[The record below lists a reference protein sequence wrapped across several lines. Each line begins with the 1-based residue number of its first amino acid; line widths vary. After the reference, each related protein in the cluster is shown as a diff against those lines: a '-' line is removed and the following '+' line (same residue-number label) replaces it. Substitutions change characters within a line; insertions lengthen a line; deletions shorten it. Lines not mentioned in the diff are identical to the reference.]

1 MNQLFNKALSIAMA
15 VGVSIVSISA
25 LSNIAQPEN
34 SINQVNA
41 ETPLEIHDR
50 VTVSI
55 SEGIM
60 RWRDRSWE
68 VVGSVHTPRG
78 RFRVGESRSGSD
90 YMLDSPIALPFKVV
104 PIDRLSRSHPYY
116 NRIKKEGLRGTV
128 FVIHKN
134 NLRPGE
140 ISAGC
145 LLVSEPDLL
154 DIAQVLP
161 GATIVITD

>member
-1 MNQLFNKALSIAMA
+1 MNQIFNKALSIAIVIGTA
-15 VGVSIVSISA
+15 SVSISV
-25 LSNIAQPEN
+25 LSGIAHPED
-34 SINQVNA
+34 SINQVNP

-55 SEGIM
+55 SEGAM

-78 RFRVGESRSGSD
+78 RFRIGEARPGSQ

-128 FVIHKN
+128 FAIHKN

-154 DIAQVLP
+154 DIAQVLS